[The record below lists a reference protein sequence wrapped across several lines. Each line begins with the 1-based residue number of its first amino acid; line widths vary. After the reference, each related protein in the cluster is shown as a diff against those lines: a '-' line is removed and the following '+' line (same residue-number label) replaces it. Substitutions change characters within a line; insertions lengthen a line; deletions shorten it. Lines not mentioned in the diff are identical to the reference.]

1 MLDAECLYVL
11 FSIRV
16 EGSGWT
22 PLHGAIME
30 KDKASVNNHLHLIY
44 NDNCDLVRLYVR

>member
-1 MLDAECLYVL
+1 MLMPIC
-11 FSIRV
+11 SV

-30 KDKASVNNHLHLIY
+30 KDKASVNNNFHLIY
-44 NDNCDLVRLYVR
+44 NDNFMLYVGDKYILIQG